1 MKKLTF
7 IAVVACAFLMA
18 SCVTQKAEKYAQQ
31 IAELAKTQDEAGY
44 SALKTEMDAYVAELS
59 VEDTAKFN
67 EAFAK
72 MNDSLLVSPIKAR
85 TNEFVQQTANIM
97 SAGDK
102 AGAAALKEE
111 ITKYRASLLSDY
123 QVIFNEIYTE
133 SIKKQANEFV
143 QQAANIVS
151 AGDKAGA
158 AALKEEITKYKASL
172 LSDYQVIFKEIY
184 TESIKKQA
192 EVFGSQ
198 KVSIYVKRVK
208 DDNSWKSTESK
219 LKKETSIYI
228 ATLPSEYSGIYNK
241 LYNTAYYAALKN
253 LAHEYARKARNS
265 TDWDKTMELQKE
277 WENLVYG
284 IAWNY
289 SYDDAKKL
297 AEYFNAA

>member
-85 TNEFVQQTANIM
+85 ANELIQQAANVM

-102 AGAAALKEE
+102 AGAATLKEE
-111 ITKYRASLLSDY
+111 IANY
-123 QVIFNEIYTE
+123 Q
-133 SIKKQANEFV
+133 
-143 QQAANIVS
+143 
-151 AGDKAGA
+151 
-158 AALKEEITKYKASL
+158 ASL

-192 EVFGSQ
+192 EVFGAQ

-228 ATLPSEYSGIYNK
+228 ATLPSEYSGLYKK

-265 TDWDKTMELQKE
+265 TDWDKTMALQKE

>member
-1 MKKLTF
+1 
-7 IAVVACAFLMA
+7 
-18 SCVTQKAEKYAQQ
+18 
-31 IAELAKTQDEAGY
+31 
-44 SALKTEMDAYVAELS
+44 MDAYVAELS

-85 TNEFVQQTANIM
+85 ANELIQQAANVM

-102 AGAAALKEE
+102 AGAATLKEE
-111 ITKYRASLLSDY
+111 IANY
-123 QVIFNEIYTE
+123 Q
-133 SIKKQANEFV
+133 
-143 QQAANIVS
+143 
-151 AGDKAGA
+151 
-158 AALKEEITKYKASL
+158 ASL

-228 ATLPSEYSGIYNK
+228 ATLPSEYSGIYKK

-265 TDWDKTMELQKE
+265 TDWDKTMALQKE

>member
-133 SIKKQANEFV
+133 SIKKQA
-143 QQAANIVS
+143 
-151 AGDKAGA
+151 
-158 AALKEEITKYKASL
+158 
-172 LSDYQVIFKEIY
+172 
-184 TESIKKQA
+184 

-198 KVSIYVKRVK
+198 KVSIYVKRAK

-228 ATLPSEYSGIYNK
+228 ATLPSEYSG
-241 LYNTAYYAALKN
+241 L
-253 LAHEYARKARNS
+253 
-265 TDWDKTMELQKE
+265 
-277 WENLVYG
+277 
-284 IAWNY
+284 
-289 SYDDAKKL
+289 
-297 AEYFNAA
+297 